1 MLDREIVEPKIYEYD
16 IQWVITIPAIWN
28 PQSKEFMR
36 AAAEEVGFG
45 LLKYKIHVYL
55 KMLEN

>member
-28 PQSKEFMR
+28 PQSKEIMR
-36 AAAEEVGFG
+36 AAAEEVCFG
-45 LLKYKIHVYL
+45 LLKYKIHVY
-55 KMLEN
+55 